1 MLKVKNLLFFFN
13 LFFSKSSICLF
24 RYKDIYFF
32 DKPTNYRVY
41 LEPKS
46 DIFRGFELKLTKQD
60 FHSSAAHTFI
70 YNYNYYLMPYSLFQE
85 IEEEIPDFVGVWVCY
100 DSSMDIQ
107 CIKRPK
113 KQKLQCNHDDLLFSM
128 FQSLSRE
135 FNKQKIKEFELK
147 TTKKGKIK

>member
-1 MLKVKNLLFFFN
+1 MERLLFKHFKKIGTYMC
-13 LFFSKSSICLF
+13 SEVSVPKSFEKKMHRQRVDWL
-24 RYKDIYFF
+24 IY
-32 DKPTNYRVY
+32 
-41 LEPKS
+41 EPKS

-135 FNKQKIKEFELK
+135 FNKQKIMEFGLK